1 MLMRLW
7 KVDTLIPMI
16 SSSGVVVVLI
26 IVIIISFLPPNFVM
40 YGSGDGWEEDLATF
54 GYKLD
59 MAVVLLY
66 FWVTY
71 SNMLHKFWRITKFQ
85 ILVNLPIF
93 LNNRSFCICWNQ
105 LTYSAKKVLPK
116 TEKSPI

>member
-1 MLMRLW
+1 MRT
-7 KVDTLIPMI
+7 DTVLRL
-16 SSSGVVVVLI
+16 VLI
-26 IVIIISFLPPNFVM
+26 IIIIISFLPRNFVM

-71 SNMLHKFWRITKFQ
+71 SNMLLKFWRIALFQ

-93 LNNRSFCICWNQ
+93 FHNRSFCIC
-105 LTYSAKKVLPK
+105 
-116 TEKSPI
+116 

>member
-1 MLMRLW
+1 MRLW
-7 KVDTLIPMI
+7 KVDALIPMI

-26 IVIIISFLPPNFVM
+26 ISFLPPNFVL
-40 YGSGDGWEEDLATF
+40 YGSGDGWEEGLATF

-66 FWVTY
+66 FWVIY
-71 SNMLHKFWRITKFQ
+71 STMLHKFWRITLFQ

-93 LNNRSFCICWNQ
+93 FITDPFVYVEIS
-105 LTYSAKKVLPK
+105 
-116 TEKSPI
+116 

>member
-1 MLMRLW
+1 VR
-7 KVDTLIPMI
+7 
-16 SSSGVVVVLI
+16 
-26 IVIIISFLPPNFVM
+26 

-71 SNMLHKFWRITKFQ
+71 SNMLHKFWQITLFQ

-93 LNNRSFCICWNQ
+93 FHNRSFLYTLKSVNLKVQ
-105 LTYSAKKVLPK
+105 KKVLPK

>member
-1 MLMRLW
+1 MRLW

-26 IVIIISFLPPNFVM
+26 ISFLPPNFVM
-40 YGSGDGWEEDLATF
+40 CGSGDGWEEDLATF

-71 SNMLHKFWRITKFQ
+71 
-85 ILVNLPIF
+85 
-93 LNNRSFCICWNQ
+93 
-105 LTYSAKKVLPK
+105 
-116 TEKSPI
+116 